1 MIELSLEEEKV
12 STESTAA
19 AVRIRGISAFDV
31 EVDHRHP
38 ELERQIDELRST
50 LDRVILEVN
59 NLRNLLEVSPV
70 RVRIIETRE
79 VSIEEAK
86 KMIMEYMETHDI
98 AYPDD
103 IADEIGL
110 DLKIAIE
117 AVNEL
122 IKEGKIKESEEE

>member
-1 MIELSLEEEKV
+1 MSLEEEKV
-12 STESTAA
+12 STESTGA

-31 EVDHRHP
+31 EVDHTHP
-38 ELERQIDELRST
+38 ELQRQIDEVRST
-50 LDRVILEVN
+50 LDRLILEVN

-70 RVRIIETRE
+70 RVRVVETRD

-86 KMIMEYMETHDI
+86 RMIMEYMESHDV

-103 IADEIGL
+103 IADEMGL
-110 DLKIAIE
+110 DLKVAVE

-122 IKEGKIKESEEE
+122 IKEGKIKESGEE